1 MKGAKEQTYWYESV
15 CIIMK
20 QTLPEQIIGKIAAE
34 ENVEPENLE
43 FQLQRYVSTDAIQDL
58 ANHRN
63 DAWRLQ
69 FETPNHVVEIA
80 GNGTVLID
88 GQ

>member
-1 MKGAKEQTYWYESV
+1 M
-15 CIIMK
+15 IIMN
-20 QTLPEQIIGKIAAE
+20 QSLPEQIIGEIAAK

-43 FQLQRYVSTDAIQDL
+43 MQLQRYVSTDAIQDL

-69 FETPNHVVEIA
+69 FEIPNHVVEIA

>member
-1 MKGAKEQTYWYESV
+1 MYMNIT
-15 CIIMK
+15 K
-20 QTLPEQIIGKIAAE
+20 QSLLEQIIGKIAAE
-34 ENVEPENLE
+34 ENVEPENIE
-43 FQLQRYVSTDAIQDL
+43 FQLQRYIPTDTIQDL
-58 ANHRN
+58 ANHKN